1 MADTILLIDDNPLIM
16 EINRNALTGYGYR
29 VLEAR
34 SINQSRK
41 VLKTETPDLIIME
54 AKLPDGCGL
63 HYCREI
69 RSMKDIPIMF
79 VSVLNTTDDEA
90 AGFDAGA
97 SEYVPKPY
105 TTDTLVIRM
114 EGLLRR
120 VRRTSGQEF
129 STKRLKK

>member
-1 MADTILLIDDNPLIM
+1 MTDTILLIDDNPMIM

-29 VLEAR
+29 VLEAG
-34 SINQSRK
+34 SISQSRT
-41 VLKTETPDLIIME
+41 VLVHETPDLIMME

-69 RSMKDIPIMF
+69 QNMKDIPIMF
-79 VSVLNTTDDEA
+79 VSMLNTTDDEV

-120 VRRTSGQEF
+120 VRRMRGRGF
-129 STKRLKK
+129 FPKRLKK